1 MDDYRAR
8 LYERYVS
15 SHVGVVS
22 QGRTLSRDPLYKR
35 IIKKHFPANKDAA
48 ILELGCGH
56 GAFIRKMSEYGYT
69 NIQGVDFSSEQ
80 VEIAKKLEISNVRQK
95 DLMQELEDSEN
106 DTYDLII
113 AIDVIEHFN
122 KMELLN
128 LLDKINL
135 ALNEGGAHSSY
146 AQRCITIWRTDALRG
161 LYP

>member
-1 MDDYRAR
+1 MKDYRLR

-15 SHVGVVS
+15 SHVGEVS
-22 QGRTLSRDPLYKR
+22 QGRSQSRDPLYKR
-35 IIKKHFPANKDAA
+35 IIKKHFPADKDDAP

-80 VEIAKKLEISNVRQK
+80 VDIAKKFGISNVRQK
-95 DLMQELEDSEN
+95 DLMQELEESAN
-106 DTYDLII
+106 NTYDLII

-122 KMELLN
+122 KMELLK

-135 ALNEGGAHSSY
+135 VLNEGVHSLLATATLTKRKTGSS
-146 AQRCITIWRTDALRG
+146 R
-161 LYP
+161 P